1 MYLPENDAQMHDIV
15 SELRVYAAAND
26 MPRLAEMLDD
36 ALILLATEARQRR
49 WRVAGTGTER
59 DKR

>member
-1 MYLPENDAQMHDIV
+1 MYLPENDEQMHDIV
-15 SELRVYAAAND
+15 SELRVYAAANE

-49 WRVAGTGTER
+49 WREAGTGTGR
-59 DKR
+59 AKR